1 MSNKVLIIPAR
12 MNSSRFPGKP
22 LEKINGIPMIG
33 HCYFRSMMSKLVD
46 DVYVATCDD
55 SIKDYI
61 NSIGG
66 KVIMTSENHER
77 ASDRVSEAMIT
88 IEKLTNKKIDIV
100 ILYQGDEPMIKPEMI
115 DQAIIP
121 ILEDSNIEVINLMTK
136 ITSDEEFEDPN
147 EVKVVIDSN
156 NNALYF
162 SREPI
167 PSNKKYSD
175 SITKYKQVCIIPFLR
190 NSLIKF
196 NDIPQTT
203 LEIIESIDML
213 RLIENGS
220 KVKMVE
226 IEDQVYSVDT
236 LEDLKKVEKLMKNDT
251 LVNLYDK

>member
-1 MSNKVLIIPAR
+1 MAWYPWYSAGRRWLAQNTKR
-12 MNSSRFPGKP
+12 
-22 LEKINGIPMIG
+22 GIPWYSLVFGPAMRVF
-33 HCYFRSMMSKLVD
+33 CLFSK
-46 DVYVATCDD
+46 
-55 SIKDYI
+55 
-61 NSIGG
+61 
-66 KVIMTSENHER
+66 
-77 ASDRVSEAMIT
+77 
-88 IEKLTNKKIDIV
+88 
-100 ILYQGDEPMIKPEMI
+100 
-115 DQAIIP
+115 
-121 ILEDSNIEVINLMTK
+121 
-136 ITSDEEFEDPN
+136 
-147 EVKVVIDSN
+147 N